1 MLINPDSVKSGRPW
15 EIDISDLLELFI
27 ISVLKRKSTDLRLC
41 GSVALSSALLYR
53 FKVETIFYFERLR
66 AERIDKTREEP
77 PRMIV
82 LPFRYELYS
91 TSIEDLVN
99 SLETILN
106 EVISQE
112 TRQRQKVSKVEP
124 EPEIRADQYLI
135 KVEGM
140 ARDFRSNLVRMLMT
154 TEEILFSRVV
164 QDMSVLEQAR
174 TFVLLLFVATEGI
187 VRLKQEGDDIRI
199 TKVI

>member
-1 MLINPDSVKSGRPW
+1 
-15 EIDISDLLELFI
+15 
-27 ISVLKRKSTDLRLC
+27 
-41 GSVALSSALLYR
+41 
-53 FKVETIFYFERLR
+53 VETIFYFERLR
-66 AERIDKTREEP
+66 AERIDRTREEP
-77 PRMIV
+77 PRIIV

-106 EVISQE
+106 EVIAQG
-112 TRQRQKVSKVEP
+112 TRQKQKVSKVES

-135 KVEGM
+135 KIEEMV
-140 ARDFRSNLVRMLMT
+140 RDFRSSLARTLMT

-164 QDMSVLEQAR
+164 QDMSVFEQTR

-187 VRLKQEGDDIRI
+187 VRLRQEGDDIRI
-199 TKVI
+199 TKVM

>member
-1 MLINPDSVKSGRPW
+1 M
-15 EIDISDLLELFI
+15 
-27 ISVLKRKSTDLRLC
+27 
-41 GSVALSSALLYR
+41 LYR

-66 AERIDKTREEP
+66 SERIDRSKDEP
-77 PRMIV
+77 PRIIV

-106 EVISQE
+106 EVISQG
-112 TRQRQKVSKVEP
+112 TKQREKVSKVEP
-124 EPEIRADQYLI
+124 EQEIRVDQYLI
-135 KVEGM
+135 KIEGM
-140 ARDFRSNLVRMLMT
+140 VRDFRSNLIRMLMT
-154 TEEILFSRVV
+154 TEEMLFSRLV
-164 QDMSVLEQAR
+164 QDLSVFEQVR

-187 VRLKQEGDDIRI
+187 VRLRQEGDDIRI

>member
-1 MLINPDSVKSGRPW
+1 M
-15 EIDISDLLELFI
+15 
-27 ISVLKRKSTDLRLC
+27 
-41 GSVALSSALLYR
+41 LYR

-66 AERIDKTREEP
+66 AERIDRTREEP
-77 PRMIV
+77 PRIIV

-106 EVISQE
+106 EVISQG
-112 TRQRQKVSKVEP
+112 TRQKQKISKVES

-135 KVEGM
+135 KIEEMV
-140 ARDFRSNLVRMLMT
+140 RDFRSSLVRTLMT

-164 QDMSVLEQAR
+164 QDMSVLEQTR

-187 VRLKQEGDDIRI
+187 VRLRQERDDIRI
-199 TKVI
+199 TKVM